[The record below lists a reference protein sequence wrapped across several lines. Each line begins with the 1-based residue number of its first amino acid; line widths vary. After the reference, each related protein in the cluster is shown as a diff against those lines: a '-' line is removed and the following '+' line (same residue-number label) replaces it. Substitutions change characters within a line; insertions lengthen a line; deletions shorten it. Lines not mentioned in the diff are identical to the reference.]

1 MSFICVLLNA
11 FLSYIYL
18 AYYPALL
25 PFLFEP
31 DISFIVASIVLFV
44 LCLTLSGRNSLY
56 SPLSV
61 SYRLRPRIT
70 GGLIGAF
77 GLLACYVAV
86 GIMIEQPFPGSPSGQ
101 LLATIVDQMGPWM
114 TAAIIAAIGLQLV
127 RLGVHGL
134 RETLQRKTFH

>member
-25 PFLFEP
+25 PFVFEP
-31 DISFIVASIVLFV
+31 DIGFIVAGFVLFA
-44 LCLTLSGRNSLY
+44 LCLTLSGRKSMY
-56 SPLSV
+56 SPLSIR
-61 SYRLRPRIT
+61 YRLRPHIT

-86 GIMIEQPFPGSPSGQ
+86 NIMMEQPFPGNPSGQ
-101 LLATIVDQMGPWM
+101 LLATVVDQMGPWM

-127 RLGVHGL
+127 RLGVDCL
-134 RETLQRKTFH
+134 RATLQRKTFH